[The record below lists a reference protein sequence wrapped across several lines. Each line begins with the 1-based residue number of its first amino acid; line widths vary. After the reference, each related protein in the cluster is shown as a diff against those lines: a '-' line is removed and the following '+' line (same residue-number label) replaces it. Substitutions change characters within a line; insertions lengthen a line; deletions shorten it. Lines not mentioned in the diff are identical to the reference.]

1 VSHIKKSKKLS
12 SLLRKAEKRV
22 AELEVRNGILENM
35 WRYYRNKDLEVQRIK
50 NLETWIEEYKKREG
64 S

>member
-1 VSHIKKSKKLS
+1 MPMKKSKKLS

-22 AELEVRNGILENM
+22 AELEIRCKVLDNR
-35 WRYYRNKDLEVQRIK
+35 WRYYRDKDLEVQKIK
-50 NLETWIEEYKKREG
+50 NLETWIAEYKKREG

>member
-1 VSHIKKSKKLS
+1 MMKKSKKLS

-22 AELEVRNGILENM
+22 AELEIRNGVLENM
-35 WRYYRNKDLEVQRIK
+35 WRYYRNKDLEIQKIK

>member
-1 VSHIKKSKKLS
+1 MMKKSKKLS

-22 AELEVRNGILENM
+22 AELEVRNGVLENM
-35 WRYYRNKDLEVQRIK
+35 WRYYRNKDLEVQKIK